1 MGNRI
6 LKESICM
13 NRKFDELNDFE
24 ETVFCRLI
32 VKVDDYGIFLADPDV
47 LTSMLY
53 PWKRTLDPAVVGQA
67 VRRMEELGMV
77 MIYTVDGEKYLKIT
91 SWEKHQ
97 KMRSRVH
104 RFPTPEE
111 ADPEDGRI
119 AAASKAAAEVAA
131 KAFTDVP
138 GGLEEESREMPVA
151 ELPLNDSSVYGV
163 TRSEINEYAALYPA
177 VDVEQELRNMAG
189 WFLGNPQ
196 RRKTRA
202 GIRRFIISWLARAQD
217 RSGNGRAKPPE
228 NPFIRMAAGE
238 TDEGENA

>member
-77 MIYTVDGEKYLKIT
+77 MTYTVDGEKYLKIT

-104 RFPTPEE
+104 RFPTPQDSSRVEGCGGSRVE
-111 ADPEDGRI
+111 GIYGCAGRI
-119 AAASKAAAEVAA
+119 GGGEPGNARGGAAPERQQRIRRHKERDQRIRGALSRGGRGAGAAEHGRLVPGQSAAAEDAGGDPAVHHQLACAGAGPERERTGAA
-131 KAFTDVP
+131 SGEP
-138 GGLEEESREMPVA
+138 
-151 ELPLNDSSVYGV
+151 
-163 TRSEINEYAALYPA
+163 LYP
-177 VDVEQELRNMAG
+177 DGSR
-189 WFLGNPQ
+189 
-196 RRKTRA
+196 
-202 GIRRFIISWLARAQD
+202 
-217 RSGNGRAKPPE
+217 
-228 NPFIRMAAGE
+228 
-238 TDEGENA
+238 